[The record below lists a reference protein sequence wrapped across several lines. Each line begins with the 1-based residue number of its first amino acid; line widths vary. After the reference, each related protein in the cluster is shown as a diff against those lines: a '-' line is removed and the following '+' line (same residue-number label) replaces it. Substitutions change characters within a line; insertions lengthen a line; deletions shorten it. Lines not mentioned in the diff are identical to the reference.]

1 MEFHGAFY
9 DLPRTD
15 GTGLGKPLRS
25 TLHPR
30 RPDIP
35 VLLGAEGPKNVALA
49 AEIADGW
56 LPLFFSPSSDAFYR
70 EALAEGFARPGARRS
85 AEDFEVAASVP
96 MIVDDDLEKAAD
108 RIRPLLALYVGGM
121 GAKGQN
127 FHLDVFARMGW
138 EGVCARVQ
146 EHYLAGHKRDAV
158 AAIPTEMVTD
168 VALLGPPGRIRDEVR
183 RWEGTAVTTLLVQST
198 PFDGDD
204 LAGLRAIADALL

>member
-1 MEFHGAFY
+1 
-9 DLPRTD
+9 
-15 GTGLGKPLRS
+15 
-25 TLHPR
+25 
-30 RPDIP
+30 
-35 VLLGAEGPKNVALA
+35 
-49 AEIADGW
+49 
-56 LPLFFSPSSDAFYR
+56 
-70 EALAEGFARPGARRS
+70 
-85 AEDFEVAASVP
+85 